1 MRNLSD
7 LPEFGENYI
16 QYFDPYLQSFEVRR
30 KSRTDGNLSLAES
43 IEYIGILMAK
53 HQMSYIPSKNNKNII
68 LFPFL
73 FVEPKE
79 GDKILNFDTKE
90 VYTID
95 QVIRNPVTNLWEGL
109 LKFNLVNPP
118 SLEQSHSLQ
127 FFTQKDKYIR
137 FRHEMP
143 DEIPNLI
150 GANLEKLLLQP
161 PPIFPTITWTVKS
174 VEPGSLGRV
183 FDSKKEYKPRLRE
196 SVKDPF
202 VMGHTVEIYG
212 QFFDNIVQF
221 DSWSNDPRTSDRLI
235 RWFEQFMRLKAGNLI
250 QNGLSQLLFFKRT
263 EDEYN
268 KTWRQAFSVRGSQ
281 YYLRTEQLEA
291 VYSKDILNIDINLDV
306 SFSDPQNRKFNS
318 PRWIADQLVTGEL
331 TNQEYRELFYR
342 SGEYQFGSI
351 ELRQ

>member
-1 MRNLSD
+1 MPILSD

-16 QYFDPYLQSFEVRR
+16 QYFDPYLQSFEIRR
-30 KSRTDGNLSLAES
+30 KSRSEGNLSLAEA
-43 IEYIGILMAK
+43 IEYIGLFMNK
-53 HQMSYIPSKNNKNII
+53 HQMSYVPSKTNTSVI

-79 GDKILNFDTKE
+79 GDKILNYNTKE
-90 VYTID
+90 VYTIS
-95 QVIRNPVTNLWEGL
+95 QILRNPKTNIWEGL
-109 LKFNLVNPP
+109 LKFDLINPP
-118 SLEQSHSLQ
+118 SLEKSHSLQ
-127 FFTQKDKYIR
+127 FITEKDKYIR

-143 DEIPNLI
+143 DEIPNLV

-161 PPIFPTITWTVKS
+161 PPIFPTITWTVRS

-250 QNGLSQLLFFKRT
+250 QNGLSQVLFFKRT

-291 VYSKDILNIDINLDV
+291 VYSKDILSINIKVDYG
-306 SFSDPQNRKFNS
+306 SSDPVNRMFNS
-318 PRWIADQLVTGEL
+318 PRWIADQLVTGQI
-331 TNQEYRELFYR
+331 TSQEYRELFYR
-342 SGEYQFGSI
+342 SGEYQFGTI
-351 ELRQ
+351 EIRQ

>member
-1 MRNLSD
+1 MPNLDD

-30 KSRTDGNLSLAES
+30 KSRTEGNLSLAEA
-43 IEYIGILMAK
+43 IEYIGIFMSK
-53 HQMSYIPSKNNKNII
+53 HQMAYVPSKNNKNII

-79 GDKILNFDTKE
+79 GDKILNANTKE
-90 VYTID
+90 VYTVD
-95 QVIRNPVTNLWEGL
+95 QVIKNPITNVWEGL
-109 LKFNLVNPP
+109 LKFNLTNPP

-127 FFTQKDKYIR
+127 FFTEKDKYIR

-291 VYSKDILNIDINLDV
+291 VYSKDILNININMDV
-306 SFSDPQNRKFNS
+306 SSSDPQNRKFNS

-331 TNQEYRELFYR
+331 TNQEYKELFYR
-342 SGEYQFGSI
+342 SGEYLFGNI